1 MSTTK
6 LFAIAIFSLSF
17 AICGGGAYQNTPNST
32 SNQSRMHHMQQ
43 QHPDRLSVDEQH
55 VYYMLSPLY
64 QRIFLY
70 GLDDD
75 QREMITVFEK
85 RGENPYQ
92 AIDNLLRRDRK
103 KADRSFQ
110 RDPSPSGR
118 STRAGQQNRYIISEK
133 EKEQKNNTEDEV
145 YDDQEYVIYSESSTT
160 NTEKQTPY
168 MEKDPSDYESKSP
181 ANCNSCAPKRKAV
194 KQEDSSSQKQSA
206 FVKRCKAY
214 FAKENTKEP
223 QQKANYQGNP
233 NWKKYEYKE
242 TVSKKRK
249 CKCGT

>member
-1 MSTTK
+1 MTK
-6 LFAIAIFSLSF
+6 LFAMAMF
-17 AICGGGAYQNTPNST
+17 ALPFAFCGGGSYQNTPNST

-43 QHPDRLSVDEQH
+43 QHPDRLSTDEKH

-110 RDPSPSGR
+110 RDQSPSGR

-133 EKEQKNNTEDEV
+133 EKEQKNNKEEEAD
-145 YDDQEYVIYSESSTT
+145 DDQEYVIYSENSTE
-160 NTEKQTPY
+160 NREMQTPY
-168 MEKDPSDYESKSP
+168 MEKDPSDYESQSP
-181 ANCNSCAPKRKAV
+181 SNCNSCAPKKTNTV
-194 KQEDSSSQKQSA
+194 KQNNGTQKKDSA

-214 FAKENTKEP
+214 FAKDNTQEP
-223 QQKANYQGNP
+223 RQKAIYQGNP

-242 TVSKKRK
+242 SVSKKRK